1 MTSTAPPRALE
12 AQRVVATPAAARM
25 MALQQTDEALRV
37 GVCLHA
43 RQLLRRLANH
53 GDLDAAAALETSE
66 GGL

>member
-1 MTSTAPPRALE
+1 
-12 AQRVVATPAAARM
+12 M

-53 GDLDAAAALETSE
+53 GDLKAAAALETPE